1 MFDDSDLVVLGVTG
15 AVGEVGLALQGEVIS
30 QGGHRQTQQ
39 ELEPGRAGEVGD
51 RPLHGLVWRGLGAA
65 GEFSDLYQD

>member
-30 QGGHRQTQQ
+30 QG
-39 ELEPGRAGEVGD
+39 
-51 RPLHGLVWRGLGAA
+51 
-65 GEFSDLYQD
+65 